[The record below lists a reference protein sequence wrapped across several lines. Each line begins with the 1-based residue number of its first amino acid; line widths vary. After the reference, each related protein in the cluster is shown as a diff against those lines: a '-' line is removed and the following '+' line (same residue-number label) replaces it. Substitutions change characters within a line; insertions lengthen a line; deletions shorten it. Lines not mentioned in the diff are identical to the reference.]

1 MAEGQITISEDKLYR
16 ALAEQELRILKG
28 VDERLDKK
36 VSPLEKRVIVL
47 ELTNAGENALASD
60 LAKRADRS
68 AMIKPTAVATVISAL
83 TAAILH
89 FT

>member
-16 ALAEQELRILKG
+16 ALAETKLDILDHFDAKIKPI
-28 VDERLDKK
+28 E
-36 VSPLEKRVIVL
+36 SRVTVL

-60 LAKRADRS
+60 LAKRADRT
-68 AMIKPTAVATVISAL
+68 AMIKPTAFATVISAL
-83 TAAILH
+83 VAVALH